1 VKVTR
6 FGRFTC
12 EKGETEDLSD
22 FWIDVVGFEFDNEDP
37 SPLEKV
43 QAVLDHIQGAIS
55 EALHSARRAGKAGT

>member
-6 FGRFTC
+6 FGKFTAD
-12 EKGETEDLSD
+12 KGETEDLND
-22 FWIDVVGFEFDNEDP
+22 FWIDVVGFEFDEENP

-55 EALHSARRAGKAGT
+55 DHSHGDT